1 MSRSF
6 KKTAG
11 WCDRNPFAKKEAN
24 SRVRKTPDLPSGS
37 AYKKVFES
45 WDIHDYKCL
54 LFKAK
59 TKKMVEANLNI
70 KSYKTR
76 MK

>member
-37 AYKKVFES
+37 AYKRVFES
-45 WDIHDYKCL
+45 WNIHDYKSL
-54 LFKAK
+54 LFRPRVR
-59 TKKMVEANLNI
+59 KMVEARSDI
-70 KSYKTR
+70 KAYQTY